1 MKQLTGLDST
11 FLFLETA
18 QMPMHVGALH
28 LFELPAGYKGNW
40 ADDLRKHLAARLHLA
55 APLRRK
61 LAWMPLN
68 LANPAWVHAE
78 PDMAYHVQVVK
89 IGKVS
94 KTNAL
99 PGANGQPMPGLR
111 EMEALVGKLHSQLLD
126 RTRPLWRFFV
136 VEGLPNTPAG
146 NKVMGFYSQ
155 LHHAA
160 VDGQAAV
167 ALAQIILDL
176 TPQPRELAAGEKRPR
191 KAHLS
196 MADMLSGIVVNQI
209 EQYRKLARALPTAV
223 GTLSSVLTDT
233 AVKTA
238 GGVVKGDKTVTNVSL
253 APRTAFN
260 VTLTPKRAFATA
272 TLSMAELKT
281 AGKALDATVNDMV
294 LATTSGALRRYL
306 RARKALP
313 GKSLIAAVPISLR
326 EKGDTSAS
334 NQASMTLV
342 NLGTHLAAPA
352 KRMAHIKEATG
363 AMKSLVGNVK
373 SLMPTDFPTLGV
385 PWLMSGAAKLY
396 GKTKAADR
404 IPQMANLVISNVPG
418 PQAALYMAGGKM
430 LCNYPCSIVVHGVA
444 LNLTVQSYNGQMD
457 FGFMAG
463 ADALPDVR
471 ALADEVL
478 PAWEEI
484 KALAARP
491 LAPAPPKP
499 VSRKGQGL
507 DGALQKPRAP
517 AKTRKVAVKK
527 ASTIRAT
534 STPRR

>member
-28 LFELPAGYKGNW
+28 LLEMPPGYRGNW
-40 ADDLRKHLAARLHLA
+40 ANDLRKHLASRLHLTP
-55 APLRRK
+55 PLRRK

-78 PDMAYHVQVVK
+78 PDMGYHVQTLK
-89 IGKVS
+89 IGKVAKGS
-94 KTNAL
+94 N
-99 PGANGQPMPGLR
+99 GLR
-111 EMEALVGKLHSQLLD
+111 EMEVLVGKLHSQLLD

-136 VEGLPNTPAG
+136 VEGLPNTPEG

-176 TPQPRELAAGEKRPR
+176 TPEPRAIAPGEKRPR
-191 KAHLS
+191 KANLS

-209 EQYRKLARALPTAV
+209 EQYRKLARALPSAV
-223 GTLSSVLTDT
+223 GTLSSVLSDT

-238 GGVVKGDKTVTNVSL
+238 GGMIQGDPTVSNVSL

-260 VTLTPKRAFATA
+260 ATLTAPRAFATA
-272 TLSMAELKT
+272 SIPMADIK
-281 AGKALDATVNDMV
+281 AVGKGLGATVNDVV
-294 LATTSGALRRYL
+294 LAVTSGALRRYL
-306 RARKALP
+306 KAHRALP
-313 GKSLIAAVPISLR
+313 SKSLIAAVPISLR

-342 NLGTHLAAPA
+342 SLGTHIAQPA
-352 KRMAHIKEATG
+352 KRMAHIQEATG
-363 AMKSLVGNVK
+363 AMKNLVSNVK

-396 GKTKAADR
+396 GKTRAADR

-418 PQAALYMAGGKM
+418 PATALYLAGGKM
-430 LCNYPCSIVVHGVA
+430 LCNYPTSIVVHGVG
-444 LNLTVQSYNGQMD
+444 LNLTVQSYNGRMD
-457 FGFMAG
+457 FGFMAA
-463 ADALPDVR
+463 ADAMPDVR
-471 ALADEVL
+471 ALADAVDEAWAEVQ
-478 PAWEEI
+478 
-484 KALAARP
+484 ALAVSPKRRAVEA
-491 LAPAPPKP
+491 APQ
-499 VSRKGQGL
+499 KG
-507 DGALQKPRAP
+507 RASP
-517 AKTRKVAVKK
+517 QTRKPSAAKK
-527 ASTIRAT
+527 TSIRASSTT
-534 STPRR
+534 SRR

>member
-28 LFELPAGYKGNW
+28 LFEMPEGYKGNW
-40 ADDLRKHLAARLHLA
+40 ANDLRKHLASRLHLTP
-55 APLRRK
+55 PLRRK

-78 PDMAYHVQVVK
+78 PDMSYHVQVVK
-89 IGKVS
+89 IGKVA

-99 PGANGQPMPGLR
+99 LGADGKPMLGLR
-111 EMEALVGKLHSQLLD
+111 EMEQLVGKLHSQLLD
-126 RTRPLWRFFV
+126 RTKPLWRFFV
-136 VEGLPNTPAG
+136 VEGLPNTPEG
-146 NKVMGFYSQ
+146 RKVVGFYSQ

-167 ALAQIILDL
+167 ALAQVILDL
-176 TPQPRELAAGEKRPR
+176 TPSPRAIEPGEKRPR
-191 KAHLS
+191 KANLS

-209 EQYRKLARALPTAV
+209 EQYRKLARALPSAV
-223 GTLSSVLTDT
+223 GTLSSVLTET

-238 GGVVKGDKTVTNVSL
+238 GGVVMGASGVTNVSL

-260 VTLTPKRAFATA
+260 ATITAPRAFATA
-272 TLSMAELKT
+272 TIPMADIK
-281 AGKALDATVNDMV
+281 AVGKALDATVNDIV
-294 LATTSGALRRYL
+294 LAVTSGALRRFL
-306 RARKALP
+306 KAEKALP
-313 GKSLIAAVPISLR
+313 TKSLIAAVPISLR

-342 NLGTHLAAPA
+342 NLGTHIAQPA

-363 AMKSLVGNVK
+363 AMKQMVSNVK
-373 SLMPTDFPTLGV
+373 GLMPTDFPTLGV

-396 GKTKAADR
+396 GKTRAADR

-418 PQAALYMAGGKM
+418 PAAALYMAGGKM
-430 LCNYPCSIVVHGVA
+430 LCNYPTSIVVHGVG

-457 FGFMAG
+457 FGFMSA
-463 ADALPDVR
+463 ADALPNVR
-471 ALADEVL
+471 ALADEVAH
-478 PAWEEI
+478 AWAEVQ
-484 KALAARP
+484 ALAQ
-491 LAPAPPKP
+491 PAKP
-499 VSRKGQGL
+499 TVSR
-507 DGALQKPRAP
+507 ARQKVERSPQKAAAP
-517 AKTRKVAVKK
+517 AKTRSTAAKK
-527 ASTIRAT
+527 RTTIRAS
-534 STPRR
+534 STQRR